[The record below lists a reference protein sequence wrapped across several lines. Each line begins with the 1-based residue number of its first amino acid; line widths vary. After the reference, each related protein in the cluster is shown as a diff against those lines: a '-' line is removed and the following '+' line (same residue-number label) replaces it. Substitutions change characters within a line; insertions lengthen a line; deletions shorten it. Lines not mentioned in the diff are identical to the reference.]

1 MTPLHVYA
9 GPGALRTIRRYGM
22 IPRLFR
28 YFIGASG
35 GPKWFVL
42 AGLDRVLFPEWLPRR
57 GEQMHFIGT
66 SAGAFRA
73 TCAVQRDPRAA
84 TDRLATHYAETV
96 YSDKPRPNE
105 ITVKAR
111 ALVRDMLG
119 DQGKLELLLNDK
131 FKAHI
136 IAAKCHGPMARR
148 GSMNQLSGL
157 AMSAAANAMGR
168 KHLRHLYTRCV
179 FSSPHS
185 KITIKDPYNIP
196 TEYYELGH
204 NNISTSLLAS
214 GSIPIVLEAV
224 SNIIGAPDAVYRDG
238 GIIDY
243 HFDLEFGPEPGLT
256 LYPHFY
262 PFAVPGWFDKKLKN
276 RLPHAQSYY
285 NTVMLV
291 PSAEFIAQLPYGKI
305 PDRKDFE
312 TMDAPQRI
320 KYWKT
325 VLSES
330 DRLGDFF
337 MTLAEKPE
345 FTSYIRP
352 LPFPMLSKA
361 Y

>member
-1 MTPLHVYA
+1 MVPLEIYA
-9 GPGALRTIRRYGM
+9 GAGARSVIKRYGLM
-22 IPRLFR
+22 PRLFR

-57 GEQMHFIGT
+57 GDEMHFIGT

-73 TCAVQRDPRAA
+73 ACAVQRDPLAA
-84 TDRLATHYAETV
+84 TNRLANHYANMV
-96 YSDKPRPNE
+96 YSKKPSQNE

-119 DQGKLELLLNDK
+119 DTGKLELLMNER
-131 FKAHI
+131 FKAHF
-136 IAAKCHGPMARR
+136 IAAKCHGPIKSQ
-148 GSMNQLSGL
+148 GSMSQLSGL

-168 KHLRHLYTRCV
+168 KHLRRFYTRCV

-185 KITIKDPYNIP
+185 KITINDPYNIP

-204 NNISTSLLAS
+204 NSISTSLLAS
-214 GSIPIVLEAV
+214 GAIPVVLEPV
-224 SNIIGAPDAVYRDG
+224 TDIIGAPDAVYRDG

-243 HFDLEFGPEPGLT
+243 HFDLEFGPDKGLT

-262 PFAVPGWFDKKLKN
+262 PYAIPGWFDKKMKS
-276 RLPHAQSYY
+276 RMPHAQSFY

-291 PSAEFIAQLPYGKI
+291 PSAEFIASLPYSKI
-305 PDRKDFE
+305 PDRNDFK
-312 TMDAPQRI
+312 TMEASQRI
-320 KYWKT
+320 KYWQR
-325 VLSES
+325 VIQES
-330 DRLGDFF
+330 DRLGDYF
-337 MTLAEKPE
+337 MELAEKPE
-345 FTSYIRP
+345 FIDHVKP
-352 LPFPMLSKA
+352 LPFPTIKTP